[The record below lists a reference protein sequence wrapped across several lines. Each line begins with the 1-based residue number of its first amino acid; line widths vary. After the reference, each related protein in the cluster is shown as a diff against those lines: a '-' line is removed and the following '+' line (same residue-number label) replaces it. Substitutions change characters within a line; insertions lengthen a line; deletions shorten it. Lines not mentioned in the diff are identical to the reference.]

1 MKAFAL
7 IASLLMG
14 GLAQASDC
22 IVSPQCAFVDEYIRE
37 LGEIQEI
44 QDDGRAEIKTAKN
57 PMEQM
62 ADYVHTGSALIL
74 AMRTKISAC

>member
-37 LGEIQEI
+37 LREVKKFRMMV
-44 QDDGRAEIKTAKN
+44 GRKSRRPRIPWSRWPITSIRVA
-57 PMEQM
+57 P
-62 ADYVHTGSALIL
+62 
-74 AMRTKISAC
+74 